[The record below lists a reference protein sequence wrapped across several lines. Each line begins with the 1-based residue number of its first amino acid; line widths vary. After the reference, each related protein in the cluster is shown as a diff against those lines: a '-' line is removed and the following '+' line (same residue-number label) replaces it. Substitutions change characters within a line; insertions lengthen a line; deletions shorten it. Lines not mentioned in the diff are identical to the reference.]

1 MISFVIEVDGAQE
14 VDAVMQRLRR
24 EYGVTG
30 EMHARPTDAGSW
42 RLVVHSEKNLR
53 DATIE
58 KLQGKRIDA
67 GD

>member
-1 MISFVIEVDGAQE
+1 MVSFFITLKSEQDVEAMV
-14 VDAVMQRLRR
+14 QRLRSQ
-24 EYGVTG
+24 YGVTG
-30 EMHARPTDAGSW
+30 EMHARPIDGGGW

-58 KLQGKRIDA
+58 KLQGTRMDT

>member
-1 MISFVIEVDGAQE
+1 MVSFVIELQSEEE
-14 VDAVMQRLRR
+14 VDAMMQHLRR

-30 EMHARPTDAGSW
+30 EMHARATDAGVW
-42 RLVVHSEKNLR
+42 RLVVHSEEDLR

-58 KLQGKRIDA
+58 KLQGRRIDA

>member
-1 MISFVIEVDGAQE
+1 MVSFVIELKSEQE
-14 VDAVMQRLRR
+14 VEDMMQRLRQ

-30 EMHARPTDAGSW
+30 EMHARATDAGSW

-58 KLQGKRIDA
+58 KLQGKRIDS